1 MIVKGNT
8 CSLQTN
14 RNPSKKKLTERY
26 DNLFPGGI
34 IKNETI
40 VLLEYYVKIGDLK
53 NNEFIGILMLTYRM
67 ATKT

>member
-34 IKNETI
+34 IKNKTI

-53 NNEFIGILMLTYRM
+53 NNDFTGILMLTYRM

>member
-26 DNLFPGGI
+26 DNLFPDGI
-34 IKNETI
+34 IQNETI
-40 VLLEYYVKIGDLK
+40 VLLEYYAKIGDLT
-53 NNEFIGILMLTYRM
+53 NNEFTGILILT
-67 ATKT
+67 